1 MSEGRDGDA
10 GVLIEVRDLVKVYRR
25 GAVDVPALRGVS
37 FSVEEGEYVAI
48 MGPSGSGKSTL
59 MHILGCLLTPT
70 SGVYRLK
77 GVEVGRLSDAER
89 AALRREEIG
98 FVFQRF
104 NLLPRLTL
112 LENVELPMLYAGVPS
127 RVRRERARR
136 MLEQVGLGHRLHHTP
151 MEISGGEAQRVAI
164 ARALVNNPAIL
175 LADEP
180 TGNLDTRTGASI
192 LAMFD
197 ALNREGRTILLV
209 THDPEVARHA
219 RRILHIRDGQIVRDE
234 APG

>member
-1 MSEGRDGDA
+1 
-10 GVLIEVRDLVKVYRR
+10 VLIEVRDLVKVYRR

-77 GVEVGRLSDAER
+77 GVEVGTLSDEER
-89 AALRREEIG
+89 SVLRRKEIG

-112 LENVELPMLYAGVPS
+112 LENVELPMLYAGVPA
-127 RVRRERARR
+127 RIRRERARDL
-136 MLEQVGLGHRLHHTP
+136 LERVGLGHRLHHTP

-164 ARALVNNPAIL
+164 ARALVNNPSIL

-180 TGNLDTRTGASI
+180 TGNLDTRTGAAI

-197 ALNREGRTILLV
+197 DLNREGRTVILV

-219 RRILHIRDGQIVRDE
+219 RRILHIRDGEIVKDE
-234 APG
+234 VVG

>member
-1 MSEGRDGDA
+1 M
-10 GVLIEVRDLVKVYRR
+10 LIEVRDLVKVYRR

-48 MGPSGSGKSTL
+48 MGPSGSGKSTI

-77 GVEVGRLSDAER
+77 GVEVGSLSDEER
-89 AALRREEIG
+89 AVLRREEIG

-112 LENVELPMLYAGVPS
+112 IENVELPMLYAGVPA
-127 RVRRERARR
+127 RIRRERARS
-136 MLEQVGLGHRLHHTP
+136 MLERVGLGHRLHHTP

-164 ARALVNNPAIL
+164 ARALVNNPSIL

-192 LAMFD
+192 LTMFD
-197 ALNREGRTILLV
+197 ELNREGRTVLLV

-219 RRILHIRDGQIVRDE
+219 RRILHIRDGEIVKDE
-234 APG
+234 VVG

>member
-1 MSEGRDGDA
+1 M
-10 GVLIEVRDLVKVYRR
+10 LIEVRDLVKVYRR

-77 GVEVGRLSDAER
+77 GVEVGSLSDEER
-89 AALRREEIG
+89 AVLRREEIG

-112 LENVELPMLYAGVPS
+112 LENVELPMLYAGVPA
-127 RVRRERARR
+127 RIRRERARS
-136 MLEQVGLGHRLHHTP
+136 MLERVGLGHRLYHTP

-164 ARALVNNPAIL
+164 ARALVNNPSIL

-192 LAMFD
+192 LTMFD
-197 ALNREGRTILLV
+197 ELNREGRTVLLV

-219 RRILHIRDGQIVRDE
+219 RRILHIRDGEIVKDE
-234 APG
+234 VVG

>member
-70 SGVYRLK
+70 SGAYRLK

-164 ARALVNNPAIL
+164 ARALVNNPVIL